1 MMGRMRDIA
10 PLPGAGEGAEAL
22 ERADRKAEARRGYIL
37 VATAWAGFAALYL
50 LLLGPSGVF
59 TLPKAVHITIVF
71 MALAIVTA
79 IVTTLMVLDDA
90 LRRPDRR
97 LADLDGRVARV
108 EGLVERG
115 GRFGA
120 ADAPEPAPAA
130 D

>member
-10 PLPGAGEGAEAL
+10 PLPGAREDAEAQA
-22 ERADRKAEARRGYIL
+22 RADRKADARRGYIL
-37 VATAWAGFAALYL
+37 VAIVAAAFAALH
-50 LLLGPSGVF
+50 LLGPSGVF
-59 TLPKAVHITIVF
+59 TLPEAVHITVVI
-71 MALAIVTA
+71 MAAAIVTA
-79 IVTTLMVLDDA
+79 IGTTLLVLDVA
-90 LRRPDRR
+90 LRRRDRP

-120 ADAPEPAPAA
+120 ADAPEPATAG